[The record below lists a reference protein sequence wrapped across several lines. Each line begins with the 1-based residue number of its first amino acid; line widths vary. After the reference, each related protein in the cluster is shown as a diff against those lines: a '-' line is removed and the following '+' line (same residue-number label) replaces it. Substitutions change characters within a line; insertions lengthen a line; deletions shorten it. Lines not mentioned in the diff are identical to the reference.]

1 MRYATALVA
10 ALALGAAASVYT
22 PKADAGVVVGVGL
35 PVPGIAP
42 AVVAGPGPYYP
53 YAGGPVVGFGV
64 RCCGPFYGHPYYG
77 PGYRGIGYYHPGIV
91 HGGYSHGGFA
101 HGYRR

>member
-22 PKADAGVVVGVGL
+22 PKADAGVVFSVGV
-35 PVPGIAP
+35 PVPVIGP
-42 AVVAGPGPYYP
+42 AVVAPPYYP
-53 YAGGPVVGFGV
+53 YVAGPVVGFGV
-64 RCCGPFYGHPYYG
+64 RCCGPFYGRPFHG
-77 PGYRGIGYYHPGIV
+77 PGVRGAGYYHPGFV
-91 HGGYSHGGFA
+91 HGGYYHGGAA